1 VAQWCIDDPHM
12 QEPFYSTLSP
22 GVLLLGLF
30 YRGLSVSFT
39 YRCSVCRDVPSI
51 LQISATDV
59 LVSAYSLLAS
69 LIFSGESAGVR
80 PQRGLPL
87 SRRRSIASAVTSSE
101 MLASVASTAC
111 GEVSL
116 PGEPAS
122 AKRFAARCIG
132 RPGLSD
138 PVGAAFVIHVGSSPA
153 GPSVYI
159 A

>member
-1 VAQWCIDDPHM
+1 MRASGSVAQWCIDDPHM

-69 LIFSGESAGVR
+69 LIFSGGSAG
-80 PQRGLPL
+80 
-87 SRRRSIASAVTSSE
+87 
-101 MLASVASTAC
+101 
-111 GEVSL
+111 
-116 PGEPAS
+116 
-122 AKRFAARCIG
+122 G
-132 RPGLSD
+132 RPPNFPLAL
-138 PVGAAFVIHVGSSPA
+138 AASSPA
-153 GPSVYI
+153 LVRSLMMSRSNSANAPKM
-159 A
+159 